1 MGSALRQAG
10 IDTRNLS
17 AETSS
22 LNRSLNTLRRQ
33 QQQIQNIENAKA
45 VNKTKRA
52 DLRGQMFDAVALGST
67 MYGALKPAV
76 DFEYAMAKVGAITNE
91 AADSE
96 GFKNY
101 PIKPE
106 SLAGQRNI
114 PRLKLRR
121 PCSFWVWQVSIQNR
135 S

>member
-1 MGSALRQAG
+1 MGIALRQAG

-76 DFEYAMAKVGAITNE
+76 DLNM
-91 AADSE
+91 
-96 GFKNY
+96 
-101 PIKPE
+101 
-106 SLAGQRNI
+106 LW
-114 PRLKLRR
+114 LKLAQLLMKLPTVRGSKIIR
-121 PCSFWVWQVSIQNR
+121 
-135 S
+135 